1 MCGKLPKSGSAWPQ
15 LVRRTRYIFGGKN
28 ETREGERGITPTWLT
43 RFFVLGANLLPT
55 ESYTGLRVTLGY
67 TELRVFYVGN
77 QPPRLSEPQQAG
89 DGVATI
95 AIIEPLQKQ
104 NKNFK
109 PDENSE
115 SYNATC
121 GVNSDRS
128 WVYLR
133 GKQHNERARKFGTRD
148 PRVTFDHARE

>member
-104 NKNFK
+104 NKNYK

-115 SYNATC
+115 STKLLTVSTVTEAGSTYEVSNTMSALASSALAT
-121 GVNSDRS
+121 
-128 WVYLR
+128 R
-133 GKQHNERARKFGTRD
+133 G
-148 PRVTFDHARE
+148 

>member
-67 TELRVFYVGN
+67 TGLRVFYVGN

-104 NKNFK
+104 NKNYK

-115 SYNATC
+115 STKLLTVSTVTEAGSTYEVSNTMSALASSALAT
-121 GVNSDRS
+121 
-128 WVYLR
+128 R
-133 GKQHNERARKFGTRD
+133 G
-148 PRVTFDHARE
+148 

>member
-104 NKNFK
+104 NKNYK

-115 SYNATC
+115 STKLLTVSTVTEAGSTYEVSNTMSALAGSALAT
-121 GVNSDRS
+121 
-128 WVYLR
+128 R
-133 GKQHNERARKFGTRD
+133 G
-148 PRVTFDHARE
+148 

>member
-104 NKNFK
+104 NKNYK

-115 SYNATC
+115 STKLLTVSTVTEAGSTYEVSNTMGALAGSALAT
-121 GVNSDRS
+121 
-128 WVYLR
+128 R
-133 GKQHNERARKFGTRD
+133 G
-148 PRVTFDHARE
+148 